1 MTAPGATRPQ
11 PGRARA
17 GHHPVAALW
26 AFLLAGLLLALPCSG
41 PAHAVA
47 RAAAAPAPLTTVTAL
62 PGAHL
67 QLRFHQDGQPTAHH
81 RSDAAGLPSE
91 LVWCSVD
98 GERPFPGSGCS
109 GHTYCGPEAQLP
121 NAPPQPVPAVAARL
135 VPPQV
140 LPAPSR
146 PVPVGDLDLAPDLH
160 VLQVQLS

>member
-1 MTAPGATRPQ
+1 MTAPEATRPQ

-47 RAAAAPAPLTTVTAL
+47 RAAAAPTPLTTVTAL
-62 PGAHL
+62 PGAHA
-67 QLRFHQDGQPTAHH
+67 QPQPGGHATTRH
-81 RSDAAGLPSE
+81 SSVQAGLPAE

-109 GHTYCGPEAQLP
+109 GHTFCGPEAQLP

-135 VPPQV
+135 VPPLA
-140 LPAPSR
+140 LPAPAR
-146 PVPVGDLDLAPDLH
+146 PAPVGDLDLAPDLH
-160 VLQVQLS
+160 VLQVHLS